1 MKKIIFPAPQVSC
14 QPCLTVRLFFSILR
28 KHIKLFWSNFKAELH
43 SHNKINEAA
52 CYISRQE
59 SSDPEQREKFY
70 EELQKIRK
78 KHGLA
83 PDHYTGLVI
92 RVKNSNNKMGL

>member
-1 MKKIIFPAPQVSC
+1 MKNINFSAPQVSC

-28 KHIKLFWSNFKAELH
+28 KHIKLFWANFKAELH
-43 SHNKINEAA
+43 SHNRINEAA

-70 EELQKIRK
+70 EELKKVRE
-78 KHGLA
+78 KHGYA
-83 PDHYTGLVI
+83 PDYYSGWKI
-92 RVKNSNNKMGL
+92 KSRGNPID